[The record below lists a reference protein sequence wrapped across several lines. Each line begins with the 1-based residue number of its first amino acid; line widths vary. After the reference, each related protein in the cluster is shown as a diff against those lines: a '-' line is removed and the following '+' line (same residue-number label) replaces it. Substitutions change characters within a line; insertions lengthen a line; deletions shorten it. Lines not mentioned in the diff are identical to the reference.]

1 MVTKKE
7 QIYQALLEK
16 LSVREQ
22 KFVTSYL
29 QNTNATKSAKAAG
42 YGSPGTESA
51 STLGWRLLQNVEI
64 AEAIQAGTDVFL
76 ERNEVTTERLIHELV
91 IIASASREHYFI
103 DSEGKV
109 VLEEGAPPEAMR
121 AIRSVKRTRTVHAD
135 GSVSSRT
142 EYQLW
147 DRIKALE
154 LLGRKLKL
162 WIDKVE
168 IEDSQSAA

>member
-1 MVTKKE
+1 
-7 QIYQALLEK
+7 
-16 LSVREQ
+16 
-22 KFVTSYL
+22 
-29 QNTNATKSAKAAG
+29 
-42 YGSPGTESA
+42 
-51 STLGWRLLQNVEI
+51 LLQNVEI

-168 IEDSQSAA
+168 IEDSQSAAYKELLRQLKERKAGEAS